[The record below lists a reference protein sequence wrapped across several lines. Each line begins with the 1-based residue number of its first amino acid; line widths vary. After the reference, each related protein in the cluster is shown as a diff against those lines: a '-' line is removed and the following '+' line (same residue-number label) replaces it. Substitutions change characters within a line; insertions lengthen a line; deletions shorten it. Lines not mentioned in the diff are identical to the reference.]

1 MRIIHSPMIGKILL
15 VKDWLLAFFFPVYCL
30 DCKVEG
36 HFLCPACRQKLPPP
50 GGDELPNWIMAGFDY
65 GDERVREL
73 IWRLKYQKQTAVAK
87 EMAEMLWPMISGE
100 LLETSGP
107 IWLVPVPLFW
117 WRRWQR
123 GYNQAEILAKQL
135 AKIRP
140 DKFVVKNNLIKK
152 IKNTSAQA
160 KIKKRN
166 ERLANLAGAFVINQ
180 KAGQI
185 NPRQIIILIDDVTTT
200 GATLSELRRLLIRA
214 GLPAVPAHA
223 GQAGVHPRHLRALV
237 FAHG

>member
-1 MRIIHSPMIGKILL
+1 MIEKVLA
-15 VKDWLLAFFFPVYCL
+15 VKDWLLNFFFPVYCL
-30 DCKVEG
+30 GCQTEG
-36 HFLCPACRQKLPPP
+36 NFLCPACRQKLPPP
-50 GGDELPNWIMAGFDY
+50 GGDELPDWITAGFDY
-65 GDERVREL
+65 HDDRVQEL

-87 EMAEMLWPMISGE
+87 EMAELLWPLIDSEIVEGH
-100 LLETSGP
+100 GP

-123 GYNQAEILAKQL
+123 GYNQAEILAQQL

-140 DKFVVKNNLIKK
+140 DKFVVRKDLIKK

-160 KIKKRN
+160 KIKKRS
-166 ERLANLAGAFVINQ
+166 ERLENLAEAFVLNKSVGEI
-180 KAGQI
+180 
-185 NPRQIIILIDDVTTT
+185 PRHQTIILIDDVTTT
-200 GATLSELRRLLIRA
+200 GATLTELRRLLTRA

-223 GQAGVHPRHLRALV
+223 GQAGANTHHLRALV